1 PAHRIHGAGFAQGVK
16 LISLQGQ
23 EKLIGVEKIE
33 SMGETDANGDL
44 PVSDESEGEGAEGEE
59 PA

>member
-1 PAHRIHGAGFAQGVK
+1 MGIEAGTPKYQGVK

-33 SMGETDANGDL
+33 SMSEADANGDL